1 MDYNI
6 IINRKKIKNVYIRVD
21 DNGNV
26 VVNANKRV
34 KDKYIYDLLNEKD
47 DWIQKRLKAINNK
60 SEVYDINGRKI
71 SIFGKKYIIKVI
83 KDKKNK
89 IELKENYFFLY
100 TKYDDVESMVKLINK
115 YLIELFLNNL
125 NCYII
130 KECMQEAKIIGIK
143 NDFNIKVRLMKSRF
157 GSYSKKTNSI
167 CLNLALMKYDIEIIK
182 SVLYHEICHIKQMNH
197 QKRFYELLY
206 KVCPNYDEYSNYLK
220 RNFNYSNKWF
230 LV

>member
-1 MDYNI
+1 MDYNV

-71 SIFGKKYIIKVI
+71 SVFGRKYIIKVI

-100 TKYDDVESMVKLINK
+100 TKYDDMESMVKLINK
-115 YLIELFLNNL
+115 YLKELFLDNL

-130 KECMQEAKIIGIK
+130 KEC
-143 NDFNIKVRLMKSRF
+143 
-157 GSYSKKTNSI
+157 
-167 CLNLALMKYDIEIIK
+167 
-182 SVLYHEICHIKQMNH
+182 
-197 QKRFYELLY
+197 
-206 KVCPNYDEYSNYLK
+206 
-220 RNFNYSNKWF
+220 
-230 LV
+230 